1 MRNDVAVSALAVARE
16 LARALAPDI
25 PPGTLAASLALV
37 LGAANPDEADSQLDA
52 VGIPRLDPAIHG
64 PATGAVIEGFGGE
77 QGIPP
82 GQIEPSAGAPVT
94 GPAAAG
100 SNGSSLD
107 GGGVAIDA
115 AASISVPAN
124 AVAHDQVMRG
134 RLRSYVVLGP
144 AADPT
149 GGEGAEREITE
160 IDRAGV
166 ARVIEH
172 ERASGRHPKEMEHHN
187 PGYDVESRGVDGN
200 VLRFIEVKSLEADW
214 VSYGVSLTPRQV
226 EEARRRRELFWLYV
240 VERAQEDDF
249 RIYKIQDPWPK
260 VDQYLFD
267 DGWKSIAVGGAESAA
282 SALITL
288 QQDQ

>member
-1 MRNDVAVSALAVARE
+1 
-16 LARALAPDI
+16 
-25 PPGTLAASLALV
+25 
-37 LGAANPDEADSQLDA
+37 
-52 VGIPRLDPAIHG
+52 
-64 PATGAVIEGFGGE
+64 
-77 QGIPP
+77 
-82 GQIEPSAGAPVT
+82 
-94 GPAAAG
+94 
-100 SNGSSLD
+100 
-107 GGGVAIDA
+107 
-115 AASISVPAN
+115 
-124 AVAHDQVMRG
+124 
-134 RLRSYVVLGP
+134 
-144 AADPT
+144 
-149 GGEGAEREITE
+149 
-160 IDRAGV
+160 
-166 ARVIEH
+166 
-172 ERASGRHPKEMEHHN
+172 MEHHN